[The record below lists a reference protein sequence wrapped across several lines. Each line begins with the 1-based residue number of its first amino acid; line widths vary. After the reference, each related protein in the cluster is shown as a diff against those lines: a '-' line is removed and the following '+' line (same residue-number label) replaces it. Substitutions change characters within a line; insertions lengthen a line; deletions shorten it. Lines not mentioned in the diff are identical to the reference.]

1 MNTRNLVTSLGR
13 NIAPEVIRI
22 YLYDLYNSLLREE
35 NKNKIKAY
43 LFILLAF
50 TFTYVVH
57 EMYPKLPFDLILDPL
72 HLYIPLTS
80 ADTVLIH
87 ISLLSPL
94 SCPSFTF
101 VSIKKNI

>member
-13 NIAPEVIRI
+13 NIAPEVIHI

-35 NKNKIKAY
+35 NKNKGISIHSLGIYIHIRSAWNVSKTA
-43 LFILLAF
+43 
-50 TFTYVVH
+50 
-57 EMYPKLPFDLILDPL
+57 FDLILDPL

-101 VSIKKNI
+101 VSIKKNIW